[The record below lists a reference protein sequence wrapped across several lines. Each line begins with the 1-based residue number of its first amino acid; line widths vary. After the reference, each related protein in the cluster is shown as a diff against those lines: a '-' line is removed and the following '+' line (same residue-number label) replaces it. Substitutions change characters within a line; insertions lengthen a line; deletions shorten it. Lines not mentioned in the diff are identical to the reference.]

1 MRPILAPVLLTL
13 LAAPLPA
20 AAQAHAND
28 AFCAGLR
35 QLVAAAASGFDYLP
49 ANQRLL
55 PGSIAE
61 RRGVTRSE
69 GGPPRAAFFAV
80 MLRDASAQ
88 RPNPAEARFRALQA
102 AIPRCLP
109 DVAAGPGGEGPRG
122 AVASWTIQ
130 QAVIG
135 LRYDAGDGFASTA
148 EIEISV
154 ASRW

>member
-1 MRPILAPVLLTL
+1 MRRLALLPL
-13 LAAPLPA
+13 LVAPLPA
-20 AAQAHAND
+20 DAQQHAPD

-55 PGSIAE
+55 PGSIEE
-61 RRGVTRSE
+61 RRGITRSE
-69 GGPPRAAFFAV
+69 GGPPRAAFFAT

-88 RPNPAEARFRALQA
+88 RPNPAQARFHALQA

-109 DVAAGPGGEGPRG
+109 DAAAGPGGEGPHG
-122 AVASWTIQ
+122 GVASWTIQ
-130 QAVIG
+130 QAAIG
-135 LRYDAGDGFASTA
+135 LRYDPGDGYAASA
-148 EIEISV
+148 EVEVSV